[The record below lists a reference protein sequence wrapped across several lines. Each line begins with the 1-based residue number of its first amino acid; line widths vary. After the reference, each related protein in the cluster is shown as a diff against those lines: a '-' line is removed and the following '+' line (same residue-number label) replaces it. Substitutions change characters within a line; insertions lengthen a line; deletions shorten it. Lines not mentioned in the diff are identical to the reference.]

1 MGVPIHNPVRGNGVE
16 RRSVAVRFF
25 PNGASAADAQLER
38 HDPNGDV
45 ASVLRTAQ
53 GTFQVILNYGVQ
65 KVLSMQATV
74 QHPTAADLVPQFG
87 SLTNEGSSTD
97 PLTLVVRT
105 NAVATA
111 TDITGNANASV
122 SLNLDLELSS
132 VAV

>member
-16 RRSVAVRFF
+16 RRSIAVRFF

-53 GTFQVILNYGVQ
+53 GTWQVILNYGVQ

-87 SLTNEGSSTD
+87 SLTNEGTAD
-97 PLTLVVRT
+97 PLTFVVRA

-111 TDITGNANASV
+111 TDITGNANASI
-122 SLNLDLELSS
+122 SLQLELELSS